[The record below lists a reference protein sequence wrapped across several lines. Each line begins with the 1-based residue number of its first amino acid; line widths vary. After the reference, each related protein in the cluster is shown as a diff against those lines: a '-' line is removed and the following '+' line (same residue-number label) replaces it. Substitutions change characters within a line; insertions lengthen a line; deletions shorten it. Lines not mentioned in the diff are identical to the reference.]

1 VCSKLV
7 EDARALL
14 DALPPSSVRGC
25 TSWKGAPRPSTTAVA
40 GAEYKALTRRVTH
53 IHHCAQVTYLGVDS
67 DSKTAEQVNVGAARE
82 AIELDALVDVLCAEL
97 GGVRVRA

>member
-1 VCSKLV
+1 
-7 EDARALL
+7 
-14 DALPPSSVRGC
+14 
-25 TSWKGAPRPSTTAVA
+25 VA

-82 AIELDALVDVLCAEL
+82 AIDLARELDALVGVLCAEL
-97 GGVRVRA
+97 GGVRVAA